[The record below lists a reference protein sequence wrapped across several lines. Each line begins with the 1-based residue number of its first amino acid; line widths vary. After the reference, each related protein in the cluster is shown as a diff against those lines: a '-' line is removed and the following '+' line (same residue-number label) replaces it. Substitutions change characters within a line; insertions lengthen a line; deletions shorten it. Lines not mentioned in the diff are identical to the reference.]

1 MQIPRK
7 KVLVLGEAHPKVLQY
22 FASNTEVFFSKS
34 VAEVETILE
43 QQAESIQAVISS
55 AFLGLTRAWIER
67 LPALEVVCNFGV
79 GYDSTDVGALKE
91 RHIPFSNTPNVLND
105 AVADTTIALLL
116 ATVRQV
122 CVADQFVRAGN
133 WEKQAFPLTT
143 NVSGKKVGIVGLGS
157 IGKVIAKRLSG
168 FDCEI
173 AYHNRRQRDDVDFQ
187 YEADLLALARWADI
201 LIIATVGGIQTR
213 HLINQEVL
221 ESLGEKG
228 FLINIS
234 RGSVIDQDALIKA
247 LQERKI
253 AGAGLDVFEQEP
265 FVPEALRELPNAV
278 LLPHVGSATVETRN
292 GMAQLVIDNF
302 ESFYRTG
309 SLLTAVV

>member
-1 MQIPRK
+1 MQVSRK
-7 KVLVLGEAHPKVLQY
+7 KVLVLGKAHPKVQQY
-22 FASNTEVFFSKS
+22 FVDNTEAIFAKS
-34 VAEVETILE
+34 AAEVETILE

-55 AFLGLTRAWIER
+55 AFLGLTRAWIEK

-79 GYDSTDVGALKE
+79 GYDSTDVEALKE
-91 RHIPFSNTPNVLND
+91 HHIPFSNTPNVLND

-122 CVADQFVRAGN
+122 CVADQFVRAGR
-133 WEKQAFPLTT
+133 WEKEAFPLTT
-143 NVSGKKVGIVGLGS
+143 NVSSKKVGIVGLGS

-173 AYHNRRQRDDVDFQ
+173 AYHNRRQRDDVDFR
-187 YEADLLALARWADI
+187 YETDLEALARWADI
-201 LIIATVGGIQTR
+201 LIIATVGGAQTR
-213 HLINQEVL
+213 HLINQDVL
-221 ESLGEKG
+221 EALGEKG

-265 FVPEALRELPNAV
+265 FVPEVLRELPNAV

-302 ESFYRTG
+302 ESFYQTG